1 MEQSLIWALKYVFGN
16 GLWLE
21 LMEKAML
28 WGAFISSVSDGQSEN
43 ELKEYSGLL
52 VMLNR
57 LRFGIIWIITKIT
70 KMWLLPVE
78 VNEANIWRF

>member
-52 VMLNR
+52 GMLNR